1 MHVILVVDGKNE
13 KIHLMFK
20 LVSKKSIDTVKKLVR
35 EFKCPQ
41 AISGVLSCGTFI
53 KELAEDE
60 LVNVKSDLILTQTNA
75 YWSLI

>member
-1 MHVILVVDGKNE
+1 MQVILVVDVK
-13 KIHLMFK
+13 KKKTHLMFK

-35 EFKCPQ
+35 ELKCSQ

-60 LVNVKSDLILTQTNA
+60 LVHAESDLILTQTNA
-75 YWSLI
+75 YWSLM